1 MGGVRVKRTRRLTA
15 LAWSRL
21 GYTVGCLTASV
32 GVGWEFGP
40 GWGLTVGGALGA
52 ASCLLLVDVEEKAEE
67 KGDDGGR

>member
-1 MGGVRVKRTRRLTA
+1 MKRIRLSA

-32 GVGWEFGP
+32 GVGMEFGP

-52 ASCLLLVDVEEKAEE
+52 ASCLLLIDVEAKEPPEG
-67 KGDDGGR
+67 GDVL

>member
-1 MGGVRVKRTRRLTA
+1 MGDVRVRRIRGLTA

-52 ASCLLLVDVEEKAEE
+52 ASCLLLVDVGDREHP
-67 KGDDGGR
+67 KGGEDL

>member
-1 MGGVRVKRTRRLTA
+1 MKRIRRVTA
-15 LAWSRL
+15 LMWSRL

-52 ASCLLLVDVEEKAEE
+52 ASCLLLVDVGESGPT
-67 KGDDGGR
+67 KGGDVL